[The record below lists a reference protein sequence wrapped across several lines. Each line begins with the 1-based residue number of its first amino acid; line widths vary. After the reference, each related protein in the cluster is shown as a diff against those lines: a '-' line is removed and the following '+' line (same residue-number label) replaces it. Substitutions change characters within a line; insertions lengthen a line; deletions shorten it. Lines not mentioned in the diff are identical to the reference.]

1 MKKVKA
7 DDPLSDR
14 YYSEILLELSTD
26 FVVFVTPENTI
37 ARMSR
42 VARDF
47 LNLADDF
54 DFQGKNLFSLIR
66 NPVLTLLARTWLE
79 KLDNGMSVDE
89 TFPLDP
95 TGNGSYEWFQVKAS
109 NALQDGVVK
118 GRVVFITKITTLQ
131 SYRKILETLLASNP
145 AEIIVFDRHY
155 KILVASDKVAQENG
169 YQTWRDLAG
178 RSLRELPGID
188 VAIIEAMLDSV
199 ILTDGPV
206 QRVSKTSSAGSRL
219 RWGHLDLRCI
229 KSSAG
234 VFGYMLSQFDIT
246 EEIRPKAVLEALMES
261 TKEIILI
268 VGPDE
273 KIEFVSRALTDIVH
287 ITNPIT
293 VLHQHW
299 SLLFRHA
306 DPDIRT
312 LVSGFGKGRKY
323 EPAGTFQY
331 RKGEEVAYCSYRI
344 EELTYH
350 NENFGRI
357 VIATDATE
365 LVSARE
371 TAEAAVQAKAAFL
384 ANMSHEL
391 RTPMNAV
398 LGMNELLAR
407 SGLTPLQ
414 RNYVSQIRTS
424 ASMLL
429 SIINDILDFSKLED
443 KQLVLVS
450 AVYSLESL
458 LRDVVNMIAVK
469 TAEKELSFTVD
480 VDPRLPLYLEGDILR
495 IKQILI
501 NLLNNAVKFTDQGEV
516 NLTVSGSRVAGSRV
530 AGGTVAGGTVAGG
543 RSVVLCFAVRD
554 TGVGIPKERQS
565 ELFNRFARI
574 ENNRTRMVEGSG
586 LGLAICRNLVQLM
599 NGSLSLESEEGA
611 GSVFTASITQ
621 NVSDKPEPYCRFPEP
636 GGLLLVVFIQE
647 PGVRRSVCKMAE
659 YSGTAVE
666 LCSSVEAFRARLES
680 GERPA
685 THAVFDYRRAYE
697 EAVIVSRTRP
707 DMRFLALLS
716 LTDFVGTGK
725 DALVDFV
732 FKPLGIATF
741 ARFLQGER
749 VDFSSTIPLV
759 NTLGFDPKQFRVAGV
774 TILVVDDSA
783 VNRKVVEGFL
793 QALDIRVLEA
803 ESGQEALGLA
813 EKQRFDLIFMD
824 HVMPGMDGPE
834 TTKKIRAMEG
844 CSDIPIVALT
854 ANVGEAYQ
862 EMYRNAGMNDYLYK
876 PIEFSAFLECLKR
889 WLPGQRERTAAPGGP
904 AATTEASAAG
914 TDAGGAKGA
923 TAAGADVE
931 VSQAASVETGW
942 IPGLDRNSGISY
954 TGSPGNLDMILA
966 VFNRTAGKMLQKL
979 DEGKESGDA
988 EAFRAAA
995 HSLISSC
1002 ANIGGVDISARSRE
1016 LEQAVIAGNTAE
1028 AERLYPIVRE
1038 ELVQIIAGVSRYLEG
1053 K

>member
-1 MKKVKA
+1 MKKGKA
-7 DDPLSDR
+7 DDPFSGQ

-188 VAIIEAMLDSV
+188 IAIIEAMLDSV

-206 QRVSKTSSAGSRL
+206 QRVSKGCSAGSRL

-261 TKEIILI
+261 TKEIIMI

-273 KIEFVSRALTDIVH
+273 KVEFVSRALTDIVH
-287 ITNPIT
+287 IANPLT

-312 LVSGFGKGRKY
+312 LVSGFGKGRTY

-365 LVSARE
+365 LVLARE

-469 TAEKELSFTVD
+469 TVEKELSFTVD
-480 VDPRLPLYLEGDILR
+480 VDPRLPLYLEGDVLR

-516 NLTVSGSRVAGSRV
+516 NLTVSGSRVAG
-530 AGGTVAGGTVAGG
+530 GTVSGGGIVM
-543 RSVVLCFAVRD
+543 LFFAVRD

-621 NVSDKPEPYCRFPEP
+621 YVSDKPEPYCRFPEP

-647 PGVRRSVCKMAE
+647 PGVRRSVSKMAD
-659 YSGTAVE
+659 YSGAAVE
-666 LCSSVEAFRARLES
+666 LCSSVEAFCARLES

-707 DMRFLALLS
+707 DIRFLALLS

-725 DALVDFV
+725 DASVDFV

-741 ARFLQGER
+741 ARFLRGER

-759 NTLGFDPKQFRVAGV
+759 NTLGFDPKQVRVAGV

-793 QALDIRVLEA
+793 QTLDICVLEA
-803 ESGQEALGLA
+803 ESGQEALELA

-834 TTKKIRAMEG
+834 TTKKIRAIEG
-844 CSDIPIVALT
+844 CSDIPIIAFT

-876 PIEFSAFLECLKR
+876 PIEFSAFLECLKY
-889 WLPGQRERTAAPGGP
+889 WLPGQHERTAAPGGL
-904 AATTEASAAG
+904 AVNAAG
-914 TDAGGAKGA
+914 TDAGTDVGGVQNPAAAEGAPKGV
-923 TAAGADVE
+923 ADVE
-931 VSQAASVETGW
+931 VPQDASVETGW
-942 IPGLDRNSGISY
+942 IPGLDRDSGISY
-954 TGSPGNLDMILA
+954 TGSPGNLEMILA

-1002 ANIGGVDISARSRE
+1002 ANIGGVEISAHSRE
-1016 LEQAVIAGNTAE
+1016 LEQAVIAGKTAE
-1028 AERLYPIVRE
+1028 AERLYPIVRA
-1038 ELVQIIAGVSRYLEG
+1038 ELVKIIAGVSRYLEG

>member
-1 MKKVKA
+1 
-7 DDPLSDR
+7 
-14 YYSEILLELSTD
+14 
-26 FVVFVTPENTI
+26 
-37 ARMSR
+37 
-42 VARDF
+42 
-47 LNLADDF
+47 
-54 DFQGKNLFSLIR
+54 
-66 NPVLTLLARTWLE
+66 
-79 KLDNGMSVDE
+79 
-89 TFPLDP
+89 
-95 TGNGSYEWFQVKAS
+95 
-109 NALQDGVVK
+109 
-118 GRVVFITKITTLQ
+118 
-131 SYRKILETLLASNP
+131 
-145 AEIIVFDRHY
+145 
-155 KILVASDKVAQENG
+155 
-169 YQTWRDLAG
+169 
-178 RSLRELPGID
+178 
-188 VAIIEAMLDSV
+188 
-199 ILTDGPV
+199 
-206 QRVSKTSSAGSRL
+206 
-219 RWGHLDLRCI
+219 
-229 KSSAG
+229 
-234 VFGYMLSQFDIT
+234 
-246 EEIRPKAVLEALMES
+246 
-261 TKEIILI
+261 
-268 VGPDE
+268 
-273 KIEFVSRALTDIVH
+273 
-287 ITNPIT
+287 
-293 VLHQHW
+293 
-299 SLLFRHA
+299 
-306 DPDIRT
+306 
-312 LVSGFGKGRKY
+312 
-323 EPAGTFQY
+323 
-331 RKGEEVAYCSYRI
+331 
-344 EELTYH
+344 
-350 NENFGRI
+350 
-357 VIATDATE
+357 
-365 LVSARE
+365 
-371 TAEAAVQAKAAFL
+371 
-384 ANMSHEL
+384 
-391 RTPMNAV
+391 
-398 LGMNELLAR
+398 ELLAR

-480 VDPRLPLYLEGDILR
+480 VDPRLPLYLEGDVLR

-530 AGGTVAGGTVAGG
+530 AGGTVAGGGIG
-543 RSVVLCFAVRD
+543 MLFFAVRD

-565 ELFNRFARI
+565 ELFNRFTRI

-611 GSVFTASITQ
+611 GSVFTASIMQ
-621 NVSDKPEPYCRFPEP
+621 YVPDKPEPYCRFPEP

-647 PGVRRSVCKMAE
+647 PAVRRSVCKMAD
-659 YSGTAVE
+659 YSGAAVE

-707 DMRFLALLS
+707 DIRFLALLS

-725 DALVDFV
+725 DASVDFV

-793 QALDIRVLEA
+793 QTLDIRVLEA

-844 CSDIPIVALT
+844 CSDIPIIALT

-876 PIEFSAFLECLKR
+876 PIEFSAFLECL
-889 WLPGQRERTAAPGGP
+889 
-904 AATTEASAAG
+904 
-914 TDAGGAKGA
+914 
-923 TAAGADVE
+923 
-931 VSQAASVETGW
+931 
-942 IPGLDRNSGISY
+942 
-954 TGSPGNLDMILA
+954 
-966 VFNRTAGKMLQKL
+966 
-979 DEGKESGDA
+979 
-988 EAFRAAA
+988 
-995 HSLISSC
+995 
-1002 ANIGGVDISARSRE
+1002 
-1016 LEQAVIAGNTAE
+1016 
-1028 AERLYPIVRE
+1028 
-1038 ELVQIIAGVSRYLEG
+1038 
-1053 K
+1053 